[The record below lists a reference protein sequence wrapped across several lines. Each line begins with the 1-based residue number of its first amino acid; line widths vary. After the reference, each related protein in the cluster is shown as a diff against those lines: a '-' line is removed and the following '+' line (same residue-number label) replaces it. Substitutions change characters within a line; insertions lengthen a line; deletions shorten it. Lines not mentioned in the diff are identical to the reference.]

1 MPPAYTIHSVLKGN
15 ITTACID
22 FGLSKLNFQED
33 CDRLAYARLIVVV
46 CLAVLFMQKRD
57 ERRAR
62 ASTADT
68 VSEEL
73 VDDVDSK
80 AKLSV
85 DRASEN

>member
-1 MPPAYTIHSVLKGN
+1 M
-15 ITTACID
+15 
-22 FGLSKLNFQED
+22 
-33 CDRLAYARLIVVV
+33 V

-62 ASTADT
+62 VSEADA

-85 DRASEN
+85 DQASLH